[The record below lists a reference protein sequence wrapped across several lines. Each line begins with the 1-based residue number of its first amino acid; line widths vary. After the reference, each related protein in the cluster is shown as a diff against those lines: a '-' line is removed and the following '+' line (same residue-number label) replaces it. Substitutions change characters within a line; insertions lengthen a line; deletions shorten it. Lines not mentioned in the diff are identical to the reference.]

1 VKSKGHLPKR
11 AQSVAPIRDSNRD
24 LVLEVLRRN
33 QPISRVDIARR
44 SGLQRSTISSIV
56 DGLIAERWVREG
68 SVVKTERG
76 RRPTMLSMNDDL
88 LLLVADVRPTKAIL
102 AVVDLNGRFL
112 DRTVVPIVADPKQGV
127 DLIADGMRLLRS
139 HFPGKTWEGVGVS
152 LPGRINKITQKL
164 AWAPNLPW
172 VGFDIRGTLQK
183 ALRIQV
189 ELENAANA
197 CLLSEVWFGNM
208 EGIQNAV
215 LITIAE
221 GVGAAAIVN
230 GQLMEGAEGLAGELG
245 HVPVSDSGPK
255 CACGQVGCW
264 EMFASCRAAMRY
276 FHEEMKGEGAATI
289 QELLNLEANGDKA
302 ARAALNR
309 QAEWIGRGMRV
320 VTAGFNPELILFV
333 GDITLRWDAV
343 GPIITAELSKRLVG
357 GAQPRIAVLSDG
369 EASRLRGAAA
379 VLLQRHIN
387 FKRTTVT
394 R

>member
-1 VKSKGHLPKR
+1 MKSKGHLPKR

-56 DGLIAERWVREG
+56 DGLIEERWVREG

>member
-1 VKSKGHLPKR
+1 M
-11 AQSVAPIRDSNRD
+11 AQIRDGNRD

-56 DGLIAERWVREG
+56 DGLIEERWIREG

-76 RRPTMLSMNDDL
+76 RRPTMLTMNDDL
-88 LLLVADVRPTKAIL
+88 LLLVADIRPTKAIL

-112 DRTVVPIVADPKQGV
+112 DRTMVPIIADPKQGV
-127 DLIADGMRLLRS
+127 DLIAEGMRQLQS
-139 HFPGKTWEGVGVS
+139 HFPGKTWEGVGIS
-152 LPGRINKITQKL
+152 LPGRINKNTQKL

-183 ALRIQV
+183 ILKIQV

-197 CLLSEVWFGNM
+197 CLLSEVWFGHM

-215 LITIAE
+215 LITISE

-230 GQLMEGAEGLAGELG
+230 GMLMEGADGLAGELG

-264 EMFASCRAAMRY
+264 EMFASSRAALRY
-276 FHEEMKGEGAATI
+276 LHEEMNGKGAPTI
-289 QELLNLEANGDKA
+289 QELMNLEASGDRA

-309 QAEWIGRGMRV
+309 QAEWIGRGLRV
-320 VTAGFNPELILFV
+320 VTAAFNPELILFV
-333 GDITLRWDAV
+333 GDITLRWDVV
-343 GPIITAELSKRLVG
+343 GPVISSELTRRMVG

-369 EASRLRGAAA
+369 EAARLRGAGA
-379 VLLQRHIN
+379 VLLGRHIG
-387 FKRTTVT
+387 FRRTNVIRKDEGTAYHA
-394 R
+394 RIP